1 MNNLQALTRAQLAR
15 HIRNHVASQLYDDS
29 GVDSEGV
36 GTAIYSLSDPRD
48 IRRIRY
54 IGQTRAP
61 RRRLLQHLAA
71 ARLWLPDERPWW
83 IKSPKLLPLYTWI
96 RELYRHEYR
105 LPVMVINSWAATSPE
120 ARMAE
125 RLQIYEGLARQLPL
139 LNIEAQTVGS
149 QIPLSFMPTLP
160 GS

>member
-1 MNNLQALTRAQLAR
+1 
-15 HIRNHVASQLYDDS
+15 
-29 GVDSEGV
+29 
-36 GTAIYSLSDPRD
+36 
-48 IRRIRY
+48 
-54 IGQTRAP
+54 
-61 RRRLLQHLAA
+61 LLQHLAA

-96 RELYRHEYR
+96 RELHRHEYR

-120 ARMAE
+120 ARLAE
-125 RLQIYEGLARQLPL
+125 RLQIYEGLAQQLPL

-149 QIPLSFMPTLP
+149 QIPMSFMPTLP